1 MKAEYQKLAILL
13 KQIHTAD
20 HAGVE
25 AAAQHS
31 DKKTRGILLFCL
43 SRILPQLRQNRTT
56 ITYMQAAIFI
66 SAFPFLWLYL
76 TSLFSI
82 KCFIRQPQKMLHK
95 KQPTCILQ
103 LLQFV
108 SLFFVLRCCF
118 QHSAELQFA
127 CLSRESLGFTWLWTF
142 VWLTLG
148 TQENVSWQRIKQNK
162 SFCGKLIVNLILL
175 FPL

>member
-1 MKAEYQKLAILL
+1 MQVWKRLHSTQTRKPEVFSSSASQESSPNSDRIELRLPTCKL
-13 KQIHTAD
+13 Q
-20 HAGVE
+20 
-25 AAAQHS
+25 
-31 DKKTRGILLFCL
+31 FL
-43 SRILPQLRQNRTT
+43 SL
-56 ITYMQAAIFI
+56 
-66 SAFPFLWLYL
+66 PFLSCNFTS